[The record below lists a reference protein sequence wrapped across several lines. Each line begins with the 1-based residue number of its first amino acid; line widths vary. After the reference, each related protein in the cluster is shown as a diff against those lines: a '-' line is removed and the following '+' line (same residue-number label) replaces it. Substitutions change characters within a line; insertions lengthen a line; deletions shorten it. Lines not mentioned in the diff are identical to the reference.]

1 MHIRPGSKAD
11 LPFIRAIQATS
22 LFAAQWDPGDDN
34 LLVAESGNTVVGFLL
49 WRAVAA
55 DEAEILNLA
64 VQPEFRR
71 QGIALELLNGVSL
84 PRIFLEV
91 RESNHAAR
99 ALYLRAGFEECGHRR
114 RYYDNPSED
123 GIVMRLQS

>member
-1 MHIRPGSKAD
+1 MRIRSGSKAD
-11 LPFIRAIQATS
+11 LPAIQAIQAVS
-22 LFAAQWDPGDDN
+22 LPAAQWDPGDCN
-34 LLVAESGNTVVGFLL
+34 MLVAETGHSVVGFLL
-49 WRAVAA
+49 WRAVAL

-64 VQPEFRR
+64 VHPEFRR
-71 QGIALELLNGVSL
+71 QGVGLELLRGLSV

-99 ALYLRAGFEECGHRR
+99 ALYRRAGFEECGLRR
-114 RYYDNPSED
+114 KYYDNPPED

>member
-1 MHIRPGSKAD
+1 MRIRSGSKAD
-11 LPFIRAIQATS
+11 LPAIQAIQAVS
-22 LFAAQWDPGDDN
+22 LPAAQWDPSDYN
-34 LLVAESGNTVVGFLL
+34 VLVAETQNSVVGFLM
-49 WRAVAA
+49 WRAVAP

-64 VQPEFRR
+64 VHPAFRR
-71 QGIALELLNGVSL
+71 QGIALQLLRELSA

-99 ALYLRAGFEECGHRR
+99 ALYLRAGFEECGLRR
-114 RYYDNPSED
+114 KYYDNPPED

>member
-1 MHIRPGSKAD
+1 MCIRPGSKAD
-11 LPFIRAIQATS
+11 LPFIRAIQAAS
-22 LFAAQWDPGDDN
+22 LSAAQWDPADDN
-34 LLVAESGNTVVGFLL
+34 LIVAVSGTTVVGFLL
-49 WRAVAA
+49 WRAVAT

-64 VQPEFRR
+64 VQPAFRR
-71 QGIALELLNGVSL
+71 RGIALELLKGLSL

-99 ALYLRAGFEECGHRR
+99 ALYLRAGFEECGLRR
-114 RYYDNPSED
+114 KYYENPTED

>member
-1 MHIRPGSKAD
+1 MRIRPGTEAD
-11 LPFIRAIQATS
+11 LPFIRAIQEAS
-22 LFAAQWDPGDDN
+22 LSAAQWDPGGDN
-34 LLVAESGNTVVGFLL
+34 LLVAESGDAVVGFLL
-49 WRAVAA
+49 WQAVAS

-64 VQPEFRR
+64 VQPAFRR
-71 QGIALELLNGVSL
+71 QGIALELLKGLSM

-99 ALYLRAGFEECGHRR
+99 ALYLRAGFEECGLRKK
-114 RYYDNPSED
+114 YYDNPSED